1 MPIFRDISS
10 FTTLTNDQIKEKV
23 ASGWKPYTQVS
34 TTEKVDLYDFL
45 SLVDLSA
52 IYKAI
57 EEVKTEIEKDIQ
69 PKLDNLQTQITSN
82 DTDITNLNNNKKNK
96 QTFSSSDT
104 VTSISGGQTIEVTG
118 TAKITCNV
126 NAATF
131 TELQDT
137 AYLMALGKTEVEFTS
152 NNGALFINYENT
164 QLPTGGT
171 KCYKLVRSTQGNQ
184 TNIYIDVDS
193 YIPVGGA
200 YEIVISANKGTSRD
214 NPLSAGQDTAT
225 ITAELVTGDIPSG
238 LKPTLSITGD
248 GFSLDPE
255 TGIVT
260 VASRGTTAGA
270 LRSATVTASYKD
282 LEPKS
287 ITLYQAENKVTG
299 YSGDLQWNGP
309 ATYPTINGSTG
320 GTSSPQFPGG
330 QVVFTRDGVYSSG
343 STGEVTVPTQSVT
356 QIYGE
361 DSGDGSYFEVSS
373 NGTVTAKVND
383 SFTQSRSIV
392 VGYAATHGGSRI
404 DHDYTVTL
412 SPAQKSGITIS
423 LYVNAGQG
431 THTLTMDGNNPN
443 RVEVGYHTYNQ
454 YNVDQDN
461 TSGMHTFEQGMGP
474 SEYHGTNPVSQ
485 DAGTI
490 DYLNI
495 GDILYDQ
502 SPAETPNAIY
512 YFS

>member
-57 EEVKTEIEKDIQ
+57 EEVKTEIEEDIQ

-96 QTFSSSDT
+96 QTFSSGDT

-171 KCYKLVRSTQGNQ
+171 KCYKLVRSIQGNQ

-270 LRSATVTASYKD
+270 IRSATVTASYED

-287 ITLYQAENKVTG
+287 ITLYQAENAKTG
-299 YSGDLQWNGP
+299 YINVTINQFFYSDIPYSGGTVSPNSDVEYDTTYTSGATLNNHGLP
-309 ATYPTINGSTG
+309 PGHTATYIWTGSKPSWGTLSSTTGNVTATSNSGSSSRSTSVSMEILYNGSAI
-320 GTSSPQFPGG
+320 
-330 QVVFTRDGVYSSG
+330 GVSA
-343 STGEVTVPTQSVT
+343 STTVT
-356 QIYGE
+356 QKSQGK
-361 DSGDGSYFEVSS
+361 VS
-373 NGTVTAKVND
+373 
-383 SFTQSRSIV
+383 
-392 VGYAATHGGSRI
+392 
-404 DHDYTVTL
+404 VTL
-412 SPAQKSGITIS
+412 SIS
-423 LYVNAGQG
+423 LDIYGSGSINASRAVNES
-431 THTLTMDGNNPN
+431 L
-443 RVEVGYHTYNQ
+443 EVGWTQHDDMGNGS
-454 YNVDQDN
+454 DN
-461 TSGMHTFEQGMGP
+461 FVNLSRGQSSASIMSMNSSWPSYSIFQVNMQSSSPWVSG
-474 SEYHGTNPVSQ
+474 NW
-485 DAGTI
+485 
-490 DYLNI
+490 
-495 GDILYDQ
+495 
-502 SPAETPNAIY
+502 Y
-512 YFS
+512 YYW

>member
-57 EEVKTEIEKDIQ
+57 EEVKTEIEEDIQ

-96 QTFSSSDT
+96 QTFSSGDT

-171 KCYKLVRSTQGNQ
+171 KCYKLVRSIQGNQ

-270 LRSATVTASYKD
+270 IRSATVTASYED

-299 YSGDLQWNGP
+299 YSGDITVTTGAAVQVTAPVTGETPVLTIDETEQHIIERVFHLGDRNITSLMTHRSDIIWFELDDTEDKIKQKIIQQPWNGQKR
-309 ATYPTINGSTG
+309 
-320 GTSSPQFPGG
+320 QF
-330 QVVFTRDGVYSSG
+330 
-343 STGEVTVPTQSVT
+343 
-356 QIYGE
+356 
-361 DSGDGSYFEVSS
+361 
-373 NGTVTAKVND
+373 
-383 SFTQSRSIV
+383 
-392 VGYAATHGGSRI
+392 
-404 DHDYTVTL
+404 
-412 SPAQKSGITIS
+412 
-423 LYVNAGQG
+423 
-431 THTLTMDGNNPN
+431 
-443 RVEVGYHTYNQ
+443 
-454 YNVDQDN
+454 
-461 TSGMHTFEQGMGP
+461 
-474 SEYHGTNPVSQ
+474 
-485 DAGTI
+485 
-490 DYLNI
+490 
-495 GDILYDQ
+495 
-502 SPAETPNAIY
+502 
-512 YFS
+512 

>member
-57 EEVKTEIEKDIQ
+57 EEVKTEIEEDIQ

-96 QTFSSSDT
+96 QTFSSGDT

-171 KCYKLVRSTQGNQ
+171 KCYKLVRSIQGNQ

-270 LRSATVTASYKD
+270 IRSATVTASYED

-287 ITLYQAENKVTG
+287 ITLYQAENKITG
-299 YSGDLQWNGP
+299 YSGDITVTTNIS
-309 ATYPTINGSTG
+309 YPNISSSG
-320 GTSSPQFPGG
+320 GTANPSGPSWIQAA
-330 QVVFTRDGVYSSG
+330 TYSSG
-343 STGEVTVPTQSVT
+343 ASGTANNVGSVSF
-356 QIYGE
+356 E
-361 DSGDGSYFEVSS
+361 KVSGDSAFLVDSSGTVLVGENPSYENTRSVVVKATITNGSASATSTDTVVQEAATKSDIEISVSMSLSSGSINLSAPAQDRLSVRITVFEVD
-373 NGTVTAKVND
+373 GQGQPTG
-383 SFTQSRSIV
+383 
-392 VGYAATHGGSRI
+392 VGYDSI
-404 DHDYTVTL
+404 NYTINPGESSKSVVDRPDASWTDFRAL
-412 SPAQKSGITIS
+412 IYEVNGQTSPP
-423 LYVNAGQG
+423 L
-431 THTLTMDGNNPN
+431 TLTGVYTWD
-443 RVEVGYHTYNQ
+443 TQ
-454 YNVDQDN
+454 
-461 TSGMHTFEQGMGP
+461 
-474 SEYHGTNPVSQ
+474 
-485 DAGTI
+485 A
-490 DYLNI
+490 
-495 GDILYDQ
+495 
-502 SPAETPNAIY
+502 
-512 YFS
+512 

>member
-57 EEVKTEIEKDIQ
+57 EEVKTEIEEDIQ

-96 QTFSSSDT
+96 QTFSSGDT

-171 KCYKLVRSTQGNQ
+171 KCYKLVRSIQGNQ

-260 VASRGTTAGA
+260 VASRGTIAGA
-270 LRSATVTASYKD
+270 IRSATITASYED

-287 ITLYQAENKVTG
+287 ITLYQAANGVTG
-299 YSGDLQWNGP
+299 YTGNLQWNGP
-309 ATYPTINGSTG
+309 ATYPTISGSG
-320 GTSSPQFPGG
+320 GSASPRFPGG
-330 QVVFTRDGVYSSG
+330 QVIFTRNGTYTSG
-343 STGEVTVPTQSVT
+343 ATGEVTIPETSVI
-356 QIYGE
+356 QVYGK
-361 DSGDGSYFEVSS
+361 DSGGDGSYFTVNS
-373 NGTVTAKVND
+373 NGTVTAQPNDDYNNSKSVNV
-383 SFTQSRSIV
+383 SYS
-392 VGYAATHGGSRI
+392 ATHDGSTI
-404 DHDYTVTL
+404 NYDYVVTM
-412 SPAQKSGITIS
+412 SPAQKSGIYIS
-423 LYVNAGQG
+423 LYVAAGQG
-431 THTLTMDGNNPN
+431 THTLSIDGNNPN

-461 TSGMHTFEQGMGP
+461 TSGMYTFEPGMGP
-474 SEYHGTNPVSQ
+474 NEYHGTNPVSQ

-490 DYLNI
+490 DYI
-495 GDILYDQ
+495 SIDGHLYDQ
-502 SPAETPNAIY
+502 SPAETPNATY

>member
-57 EEVKTEIEKDIQ
+57 EAVKTEIEEDIQ
-69 PKLDNLQTQITSN
+69 PKLDELQEQITAN
-82 DTDITNLNNNKKNK
+82 DTDITNLTNNKKNK
-96 QTFSSSDT
+96 QTFSSGDT

-118 TAKITCNV
+118 TAKVTCNV
-126 NAATF
+126 NATTF

-137 AYLMALGKTEVEFTS
+137 AYLMALGSTEVEFTS
-152 NNGALFINYENT
+152 NNGALFINYQNT

-184 TNIYIDVDS
+184 VNIYIDVDS

-238 LKPTLSITGD
+238 LKPTLSITGE

-255 TGIVT
+255 TGVVT
-260 VASRGTTAGA
+260 VASRGTTPGGI
-270 LRSATVTASYKD
+270 RSATVTASYED

-287 ITLYQAENKVTG
+287 ITLYQAENKITG
-299 YSGDLQWNGP
+299 YSGDITVTTGISYPNISSSGGNANPSGP
-309 ATYPTINGSTG
+309 SWTQAST
-320 GTSSPQFPGG
+320 
-330 QVVFTRDGVYSSG
+330 YSSG
-343 STGEVTVPTQSVT
+343 ESGIANNIGSVSF
-356 QIYGE
+356 E
-361 DSGDGSYFEVSS
+361 KVSGDSAFSVDS
-373 NGTVTAKVND
+373 NGTVSVGANPSFDNTRSATIRATITNGDKSATSTDTVVQSAATRTDIVISCSISQFGGSINLSAPAQDRLSVRLTIYEVDGQGSTTGIGFDTIEYNIPVGQSSIQVSERPDSTWTDFGAKVYEVNGET
-383 SFTQSRSIV
+383 SPPLQLSNGV
-392 VGYAATHGGSRI
+392 
-404 DHDYTVTL
+404 YTWDV
-412 SPAQKSGITIS
+412 
-423 LYVNAGQG
+423 
-431 THTLTMDGNNPN
+431 
-443 RVEVGYHTYNQ
+443 
-454 YNVDQDN
+454 
-461 TSGMHTFEQGMGP
+461 P
-474 SEYHGTNPVSQ
+474 S
-485 DAGTI
+485 
-490 DYLNI
+490 
-495 GDILYDQ
+495 
-502 SPAETPNAIY
+502 
-512 YFS
+512 